1 MPFTHH
7 GIPSSSNSYMVLN
20 GNGKLSLHVGYII
33 YYHCTCFSFSHSK
46 NKIYCLIKC
55 AIFSYAVSGID
66 VSEDALRGMKFGPC
80 SVGES
85 YSLASTYEYTKRESV
100 WLNFLIWFM

>member
-1 MPFTHH
+1 MTSPLAVTHTWC
-7 GIPSSSNSYMVLN
+7 SMEMESLVSMSDRSYTNIVLVS
-20 GNGKLSLHVGYII
+20 LSH
-33 YYHCTCFSFSHSK
+33 TK
-46 NKIYCLIKC
+46 NKIHCLIKC

-100 WLNFLIWFM
+100 WLNFLICFM

>member
-1 MPFTHH
+1 
-7 GIPSSSNSYMVLN
+7 MVLN

-85 YSLASTYEYTKRESV
+85 YSLASTYEYTKRESIGPI
-100 WLNFLIWFM
+100 F